1 MAYGSH
7 AIAHHDAHGRVENFL
22 ATLLTALS
30 AGLAALVLNTFSDS
44 RGDARC
50 TF

>member
-1 MAYGSH
+1 V
-7 AIAHHDAHGRVENFL
+7 AHGAHAVAHDNAHRRVENVL
-22 ATLLTALS
+22 STLLTALS